1 MRRYIEYAMGAA
13 RKYTVW
19 DFAWL
24 KVTLITL
31 GILLGTYFADFF
43 LHYTSV
49 LWIIFA
55 ASYLFILYR
64 TFVVHWR

>member
-1 MRRYIEYAMGAA
+1 MRSYIEYAMSAV

-24 KVTLITL
+24 KITLISL

-43 LHYTSV
+43 LHYTV
-49 LWIIFA
+49 ALWIIFA
-55 ASYLFILYR
+55 VSYLLILYR
-64 TFVVHWR
+64 TFVVHCR

>member
-24 KVTLITL
+24 KITLISL
-31 GILLGTYFADFF
+31 GILLGTYFAEFF
-43 LHYTSV
+43 LCHTV
-49 LWIIFA
+49 ALWIIFA
-55 ASYLFILYR
+55 ASYLLILYR
-64 TFVVHWR
+64 TFVVHRH